1 MSTSGEALAAS
12 RDACPCAGATLA
24 RLIQPAVLTVLA
36 GGARHG
42 YRIVERLAASPVM
55 AGNRPDPTGVY
66 RVLRS
71 MEKRRLVVGAW
82 DLSDSGPARRRYR
95 LTPAGRRC
103 LGRWVATLAEYHRA
117 IRGLLAAARKASA
130 TSARQ
135 PTHRGKEKK

>member
-1 MSTSGEALAAS
+1 MSNRGGALAA
-12 RDACPCAGATLA
+12 RWDACPCAGATLA

-36 GGARHG
+36 GGALHG
-42 YRIVERLAASPVM
+42 YRVVERLAAAPVM
-55 AGNRPDPTGVY
+55 AGSRPDPTGVY

-71 MEKRRLVVGAW
+71 MERRGLVVAAW

-130 TSARQ
+130 APARQ
-135 PTHRGKEKK
+135 SRRRKGERT

>member
-1 MSTSGEALAAS
+1 MSTRRGNPAAGPE
-12 RDACPCAGATLA
+12 ACPCEGATLA
-24 RLIQPAVLTVLA
+24 RLIQPAVLTALA

-42 YRIVERLAASPVM
+42 YRIVASLAAAPVM
-55 AGNRPDPTGVY
+55 AGSRPDPTGVY

-71 MEKRRLVVGAW
+71 MERRGLVVGVW
-82 DLSDSGPARRRYR
+82 DLSDTGPARRRYR

-130 TSARQ
+130 APARQ
-135 PTHRGKEKK
+135 SRRRKGERT

>member
-1 MSTSGEALAAS
+1 MSTRGGAPTER
-12 RDACPCAGATLA
+12 RDACPCAGTTLA

-42 YRIVERLAASPVM
+42 YRVVERLAASPVM
-55 AGNRPDPTGVY
+55 AGSRPDPTGVY

-71 MEKRRLVVGAW
+71 MEKRGLVVSAW
-82 DLSDSGPARRRYR
+82 NLSDTGPARRRYR

-103 LGRWVATLAEYHRA
+103 LGRWVATLAEYPRA

-130 TSARQ
+130 APAR
-135 PTHRGKEKK
+135 HAKRREGKTP

>member
-1 MSTSGEALAAS
+1 MSTRGRAPTER
-12 RDACPCAGATLA
+12 RDACPCAGTTLA

-42 YRIVERLAASPVM
+42 YRVVERLAAAPVM
-55 AGNRPDPTGVY
+55 AGSRPDPTGVY

-71 MEKRRLVVGAW
+71 MERRGLVVGAW
-82 DLSDSGPARRRYR
+82 DFSDSGPARRRYR

-130 TSARQ
+130 APARLAK
-135 PTHRGKEKK
+135 RREGKTP

>member
-1 MSTSGEALAAS
+1 
-12 RDACPCAGATLA
+12 LA

-55 AGNRPDPTGVY
+55 GGNRPDPTGVY

-71 MEKRRLVVGAW
+71 MERRGLVASSW
-82 DLSDSGPARRRYR
+82 DLSDAGPARRLYR

-117 IRGLLAAARKASA
+117 IQRLLAAARKASA
-130 TSARQ
+130 APIR
-135 PTHRGKEKK
+135 HAKRREGKTP